1 MYNFSVFVQKEDKF
15 YVANNLE
22 LWVVSQWN
30 TYDEAL
36 SNLRE
41 ATELYLEDEN
51 KVSLKDKFIN
61 NNYILTN
68 MTV

>member
-1 MYNFSVFVQKEDKF
+1 MYNFSVFIQKEDNF
-15 YVANNLE
+15 FVAQNLE
-22 LWVVSQWN
+22 LWVVSQWI
-30 TYDEAL
+30 TYEEAL

-51 KVSLKDKFIN
+51 KASIN
-61 NNYILTN
+61 NSFKNNSYFLTN